1 MKKITFLALAS
12 AFLAFNNPLFAL
24 TEVSITA
31 EELETTFPTVKSGET
46 VKLQITTANP
56 KVENLMENLKDY
68 KIILDLTECTSLK
81 EIPEKA
87 FYERENLEQV
97 ILPTSVTKI
106 GKNAFYKTSI
116 KEIDLTNITS
126 IENFAFKQSKL
137 KEISIPEMLTEI
149 GVSAFADIETLENI
163 NVNEKNKNYVSENGI
178 LFSKDKKKIISYP
191 IAKNENEYTIPSTVE
206 IIASSTFEGNKKISK
221 VNLPEKLKLI
231 GGFAFANCS
240 SIKEITIPATV
251 TYIGQNAFNG
261 TSIKE
266 ITIPKAVTEIGIN
279 PFGEC
284 KSLNAITVE
293 EGNTKYSSVDGVLFE
308 TNEAILKYPVAKTGN
323 EYTIPENIK
332 KINSYAFDNTKITKV
347 NFTNIETIEKYAFKN
362 CKSIKTIELPNG
374 IKKIGRQ
381 AFYGCKITNLPE
393 YYVGTADSFP
403 TENKTEEVNTE
414 KNTEPAK

>member
-24 TEVSITA
+24 TEVSMTA

-137 KEISIPEMLTEI
+137 KEISIPEKLTEI

-191 IAKNENEYTIPSTVE
+191 IAKTEKEYTIPSTVE

-284 KSLNAITVE
+284 KALNTITVE
-293 EGNTKYSSVDGVLFE
+293 EGNTKYFSVDGILFE
-308 TNEAILKYPVAKTGN
+308 TDESLLKYPVAKTGT
-323 EYTIPENIK
+323 ECVIPENIK
-332 KINSYAFDNTKITKV
+332 KVAPYAFENSKIKNV
-347 NFTNIETIEKYAFKN
+347 NFSNITAIEKYAFKN
-362 CKSIKTIELPNG
+362 CKEIKTLNLPKQ
-374 IKKIGRQ
+374 IQKIGRQ
-381 AFYGCKITNLPE
+381 AFYGCNITDIPE
-393 YYVGTADSFP
+393 YYVGTIDSYPPADKVEA
-403 TENKTEEVNTE
+403 TD
-414 KNTEPAK
+414 AK